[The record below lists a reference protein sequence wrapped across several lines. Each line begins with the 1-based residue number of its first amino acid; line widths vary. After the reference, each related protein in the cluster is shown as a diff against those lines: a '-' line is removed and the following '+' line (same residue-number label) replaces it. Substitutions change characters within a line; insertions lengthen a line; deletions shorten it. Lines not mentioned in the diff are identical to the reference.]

1 MSDVFL
7 DGVFV
12 GACDNGRDFAKKII
26 NDRRKGKIP
35 YYINVCYDEEEDSI
49 RINTKGGRLRRP
61 LIVVKNGKPLV
72 DDVLL
77 EKVAEGE
84 LKWEN
89 LVEKGYIEYLDAD
102 EEENAYVALKPEDVT
117 NEHTHLEVSPAVV
130 FGALANLVPFPE
142 YNQSPRV
149 MTGAKMM
156 RQTLGVYSKN
166 FVLRM
171 DTDVS
176 VLHYPQKPIT
186 RTFMYDYIDYD
197 SRPAGQNIVIAVLP
211 YEGYNMDDAIV
222 INKSSV
228 ERGLGRSTYYR
239 PYAVEELRYPGG
251 QVDKISIPDK
261 DVSGYRMEE
270 DYKHLEEDGVV
281 YPSAS
286 VKGGD
291 VLIGKVS
298 PPRFLSSL
306 DEFRIGVEERTE
318 TSEAV
323 RFGEKGVVES
333 VLLTETEEGNRYVK
347 VKVRDSRIPEIGDKF
362 SSRHGQKGV
371 VGMLVRQEDMPFT
384 ANGIVPDILFNPHGL
399 PSRMTMGHI
408 IEILAGKVGALAGR
422 YVDSSPFIG
431 EKEFDLREELLSL
444 GFRDDGLE
452 TMYNGKT
459 GEEFQARIFVGN
471 MYYLKLKY
479 MVANKI
485 HARSRGPVQLLTRQP
500 TEGRSK
506 EGGLRLG
513 EMEKDCFVAHG
524 ASLALKERFDSD
536 KTIVPVCKECG
547 SVAVYNKFKKQG
559 FCLNC
564 GEDAPIVMVEMSY
577 AFKLL
582 LDELK
587 SMNIYPKLIIKPKG

>member
-1 MSDVFL
+1 MTGVFL

-12 GACDNGRDFAKKII
+12 GNCPSGKDLCKNII
-26 NDRRKGKIP
+26 NQRRNGKMP
-35 YYINVCYDEEEDSI
+35 KFINTSYSDEEDI
-49 RINTKGGRLRRP
+49 VIINTINGRLRRP
-61 LIVVKNGKPLV
+61 LIVVKKGKPLV
-72 DDVLL
+72 DDIIL
-77 EKVAEGE
+77 EKVAEGSITWTE
-84 LKWEN
+84 LI
-89 LVEKGYIEYLDAD
+89 EKGNVEYLDAE
-102 EEENAYVALKPEDVT
+102 EEENTYIAVNLENLTTK
-117 NEHTHLEVSPAVV
+117 HTHLEVSPAVI

-156 RQTLGVYSKN
+156 RQTLGIYSKN
-166 FVLRM
+166 FLQRM

-176 VLHYPQKPIT
+176 ILHYPQRPIT
-186 RTFMYDYIDYD
+186 ETFMYEYINYD

-222 INKSSV
+222 MNKSSIQ
-228 ERGLGRSTYYR
+228 RGLGRSTYYR
-239 PYAVEELRYPGG
+239 PYRAEELRYPGG
-251 QVDKISIPDK
+251 QVDKIVIPDK
-261 DVSGYRMEE
+261 DVSGYKMEE
-270 DYKHLEEDGVV
+270 DYKYLEQDGVV

-286 VKGGD
+286 VSGGD
-291 VLIGKVS
+291 IIIGKVS

-306 DEFRIGVEERTE
+306 DEFRIGVEERNE
-318 TSEAV
+318 TSSSV

-333 VLLTETEEGNRYVK
+333 VLITDTEEGNKFVK
-347 VKVRDSRIPEIGDKF
+347 VKTRDDRIPEIGDKF

-371 VGMLVRQEDMPFT
+371 IGLTVSQEDMPFT
-384 ANGIVPDILFNPHGL
+384 ANGIIPDILFNPHGL
-399 PSRMTMGHI
+399 PSRMTIGHI
-408 IEILAGKVGALAGR
+408 IEIIAGKVGSLAGR
-422 YVDSSPFIG
+422 TVDSSSFMG
-431 EKEFDLREELLSL
+431 ETEFDLREELLSL
-444 GFRDDGLE
+444 GFREDGLE

-459 GEEFQARIFVGN
+459 GEEFQAKIFVGN

-479 MVANKI
+479 MVSNKI

-524 ASLALKERFDSD
+524 AALALKERFDSD
-536 KTIVPVCKECG
+536 KTVVPVCKTCG
-547 SVAVYNKFKKQG
+547 SVAVYNSYKKQG
-559 FCLNC
+559 SCSNC
-564 GEDAPIVMVEMSY
+564 GDESPISFVEMSY

-587 SMNIYPKLIIKPKG
+587 SMGIYPKLLIKSKG